1 MDTKRPAV
9 VTIAAILLIVLSLF
23 VASLGIASQFGLL
36 GRGFGTRQFGSGQFR
51 NRILTPQNGAPF
63 NGFNNGFNNNQN
75 SQGTTPN
82 FTPNQRFGTGFAQ
95 LLRLIRPV
103 TIGLDVLVLVLS
115 VVAAIGLF
123 KSKRW
128 GATLAIV
135 LAVLLILLAIPGML
149 RIFSPLILV
158 ENILRILLAVAVV
171 VLLLLPAAR
180 KSYLPAPESDL

>member
-23 VASLGIASQFGLL
+23 VAGLGIANQYGLL
-36 GRGFGTRQFGSGQFR
+36 GRGSGNRQFVAGQFR
-51 NRILTPQNGAPF
+51 NRVFTPQNGAPIT
-63 NGFNNGFNNNQN
+63 GFNNGFNNNQN

-82 FTPNQRFGTGFAQ
+82 FTPNQRFGTGLTR

-103 TIGLDVLVLVLS
+103 TVGLDILVLVLS

-128 GATLAIV
+128 GAILAIV

-149 RIFSPLILV
+149 RIFSSLILI
-158 ENILRILLAVAVV
+158 ENIIRILLAVAVV
-171 VLLLLPAAR
+171 VLLLLPSAR
-180 KSYLPAPESDL
+180 KSYLPAPENDL